1 MLYPTFSNY
10 YNEMMGSYSIAR
22 YDDFIKNT
30 SDEDLLSLYNNA
42 LLYNEA
48 LLERPIGIQV
58 GASENVDYLEQLV
71 IDERES
77 VIAYISIDK
86 INVKLPIYHG
96 SSSAV
101 LQVGVGHLE
110 GSSLPVGGI
119 GMHAVLTG
127 HTGLPS
133 AKIFTDINKLEN
145 GDLIEIHVLNKTLTY
160 EVTGSRVVLPDDLSS
175 LNTVEDQDLLTLVTC
190 TPYGVNSHRLLVHAS
205 RVEEI
210 E

>member
-10 YNEMMGSYSIAR
+10 YNEMMGSYSIAQ
-22 YDDFIKNT
+22 YDGFIKNT
-30 SDEDLLSLYNNA
+30 SAEDLLALYNQA
-42 LLYNEA
+42 QAYNEA
-48 LLERPIGIQV
+48 LLKNPTGIQV
-58 GASENVDYLEQLV
+58 GASENEDYLNQLLL
-71 IDERES
+71 DKQGS
-77 VIAYISIDK
+77 AIAYINIDK

-101 LQVGVGHLE
+101 LQVGIGHLE
-110 GSSLPVGGI
+110 GSSLPVGGM

-133 AKIFTDINKLEN
+133 AKLFTDINKLEN
-145 GDLIEIHVLNKTLTY
+145 GDLIEIRVLNETLKY

-175 LNTVEDQDLLTLVTC
+175 LKTVEDQDLLTLVTC

-205 RVEEI
+205 RVE
-210 E
+210 